1 MPRLDQIHVAGYK
14 SIRDQR
20 VELGPLNVLIG
31 ANGAGKSNFVAVF
44 ELLRQIVNK
53 NLQVHVGLAGG
64 ADQMLFYGRKV
75 TEKIALQ
82 FDFGKN
88 AYRCVLLPAS
98 NGSLIFGEETASFQG
113 EGFGGP
119 YEESLGG
126 GHQETALH
134 KESRRTKRTT
144 IADHVL
150 RAFAS
155 WQVYHF
161 HDTSSSS
168 KIKDLGDV
176 DDNRF
181 LRADAGNLAA
191 FLYLLKEKHFDV
203 YRNIVDVVRMV
214 APFFGDFTLHPDRLV
229 SGKIKLEWHEKGS
242 DAYFDAHALS
252 DGTLRFISLVTL
264 LLQPHGIFQPDLPS
278 TILLDEPELGL
289 HPYAVVVLADLLRS
303 AAERTQIIVSTQSV
317 TLVNQLSP
325 EDVIVVDRIGGESI
339 FRHLSEAEI
348 SSWLDDYALGDLWE
362 KNVIGGRPGS

>member
-1 MPRLDQIHVAGYK
+1 MPRLDQIRVAGYK
-14 SIRDQR
+14 SIRDQS
-20 VELGPLNVLIG
+20 VELCRLNVLIG

-44 ELLRQIVNK
+44 ELLRQIVRE
-53 NLQVHVGLAGG
+53 NLQIYVARSGG
-64 ADQMLFYGRKV
+64 ADQLLFYGRKV
-75 TEKIALQ
+75 TEEIALR

-98 NGSLIFGEETASFQG
+98 NGSLIFGDETVYFQEAG
-113 EGFGGP
+113 YDRP
-119 YEESLGG
+119 YEDPLGG
-126 GHQETALH
+126 GRQETALH
-134 KESRRTKRTT
+134 EESRRTQRMT

-150 RAFAS
+150 SAFSS

-168 KIKDLGDV
+168 KIKQLGDL
-176 DDNRF
+176 DDNRS
-181 LRADAGNLAA
+181 LRADAGNLSA

-203 YRNIVDVVRMV
+203 YRNVIDVVRMV

-229 SGKIKLEWHEKGS
+229 TGKIKLEWNEKGS

-252 DGTLRFISLVTL
+252 DGTLRFISLATL
-264 LLQPHGIFQPDLPS
+264 LLQPELPS

-325 EDVIVVDRIGGESI
+325 EDVIVVDRIGGESV
-339 FRHLSEAEI
+339 FRQLSEDEI